1 MLGEAKPKNGLRGR
15 FTETVQSIF
24 GGNEPAELRRLL
36 REELAPFVDGPA
48 LSLALTQVKDDVYG
62 DLVDQFA
69 IRAIDHLARALVA
82 LALDRPTDVPATCMP
97 LEKALKSYV
106 EQTREILG

>member
-69 IRAIDHLARALVA
+69 ILA